1 MTSEERQHFMSQEF
15 RRIFGGDPVGWARA
29 PGHVDLMG
37 SHTDYNMGYVMT
49 MTIDRDTWL
58 AAGPRSI
65 AVWRCARSTW
75 KAAVNSASIRSTTT
89 RPRRGPTTCAGWRF
103 TWRRPATV

>member
-15 RRIFGGDPVGWARA
+15 RRIFGGDPVSVGPA
-29 PGHVDLMG
+29 PGRVDLMG

-58 AAGPRSI
+58 AAL
-65 AVWRCARSTW
+65 
-75 KAAVNSASIRSTTT
+75 AAVRSPRGAVLARPG
-89 RPRRGPTTCAGWRF
+89 RPR
-103 TWRRPATV
+103 